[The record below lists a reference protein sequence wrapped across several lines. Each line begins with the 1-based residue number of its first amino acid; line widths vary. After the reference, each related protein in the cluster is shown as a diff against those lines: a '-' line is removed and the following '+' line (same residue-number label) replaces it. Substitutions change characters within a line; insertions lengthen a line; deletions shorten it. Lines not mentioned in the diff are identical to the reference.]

1 MSSNTLLV
9 EKLGKQVQIIFDSK
23 SLRIQSDATAIV
35 PQQKKSKKS
44 RSCVCLPTLEAND
57 DPSSSPASS
66 SLPIPHKNI
75 LHANYNS
82 RTNMVQLNALV
93 ADRPSDPESTMQ
105 LFKFMYT
112 VRDNEQEKATEF
124 CQNIMT
130 SVYKDLIPEKR
141 LLVLINPFGGQA
153 KAKSIFEEKVKP
165 VLEAAKCKLDI
176 QYTEHR
182 YHALEIAKGLD
193 IDSYDTIVTVSGDGL
208 IHEAINGFLQ
218 RPDARE
224 ALQSVSLGLIPAG
237 TSNSLSISMSGE
249 KLGFDATHNALQIIK
264 GRPLALDLCSITYED
279 SRYFSF
285 LSQSFGI
292 AAYADLGTE
301 HMRWMG
307 DNRTVVG
314 LLQEIFSKSTYQME
328 ASLLIA
334 ESDKEKIKQS
344 YKSGLKSSEW
354 KSPAVGDG
362 AVLDTIPPLSE
373 PVPESW
379 TTING
384 DVSIFLA
391 SNVPLLN
398 RGMLSHPCVSA
409 NDGYI
414 DLMLVRGGKGIG
426 KQLSMFT
433 SVDTGKHLDMD
444 VVEYYKVKA
453 FRLKP
458 IVKPGKNAYIAI
470 DGEHASAKQFQ
481 VEVHQ
486 ALGSVLSLNP
496 TFINTNV
503 Q

>member
-1 MSSNTLLV
+1 MSSNTLFV
-9 EKLGKQVQIIFDSK
+9 EKLGKQVQIVFDSK

-35 PQQKKSKKS
+35 PRQKKSKKS
-44 RSCVCLPTLEAND
+44 RSCVCLPTLETND

-66 SLPIPHKNI
+66 SLPIPHRNI
-75 LHANYNS
+75 LHANYNA
-82 RTNMVQLNALV
+82 RTNMVQLNTLV
-93 ADRPSDPESTMQ
+93 ADKPSDPESTTQ

-130 SVYKDLIPEKR
+130 SVYQDLIPEKR
-141 LLVLINPFGGQA
+141 VLVLINPFGGQA

-193 IDSYDTIVTVSGDGL
+193 IGSYDTIVTVSGDGL
-208 IHEAINGFLQ
+208 IHEVINGFLQ

-224 ALQSVSLGLIPAG
+224 ALQKVALGLIPAG

-249 KLGFDATHNALQIIK
+249 KLGFDPIHNALQIIK
-264 GRPLALDLCSITYED
+264 GRPLALDLCSVTYED

-314 LLQEIFSKSTYQME
+314 LMQEIFSKSTYQME

-334 ESDKEKIKQS
+334 ESDKEKIKQN

-362 AVLDTIPPLSE
+362 AVLDTIPPLSD
-373 PVPESW
+373 PVPENW

-444 VVEYYKVKA
+444 LVEYYKVKA

-458 IVKPGKNAYIAI
+458 IIKPGKSAYVAI

-503 Q
+503 H